1 MSDRIIAHLLKVEG
15 WPAFTDNPRDRG
27 GPTKGGITLQTLRE
41 WRHDPTLGV
50 EALKALPQVEAE
62 AIYRQR
68 YIVGPRFDHIADEL
82 LRFQV
87 VDAGVMSGPERAT
100 RWLQQAAGAVDDGKF
115 GPQTLASVNG
125 TSGHRL
131 GIAFAVIRIR
141 FLGELIARTGRSPDP
156 RDDQDVWASGWLIR
170 CTEFLN
176 LESERA

>member
-1 MSDRIIAHLLKVEG
+1 MSARIIAHLLKLEG

-41 WRHDPTLGV
+41 WRHDPALGV
-50 EALKALPQVEAE
+50 GALKSLPQAEAE

-100 RWLQQAAGAVDDGKF
+100 RWLQEAAGVAADGKL
-115 GPQTLASVNG
+115 GPQTIAAVNG
-125 TSGHRL
+125 ANAHRL
-131 GIAFAVIRIR
+131 GIRFGAIRVR
-141 FLGELIARTGRSPDP
+141 FLGDLVARTGRTPSTS
-156 RDDQDVWASGWLIR
+156 DDQDVWASGWSVR
-170 CTEFLN
+170 ATYFLD
-176 LESERA
+176 LEAERG